1 MSKQSVSNNTQLS
14 FEFKGLEKRRVIS
27 DFSGGSITSDGG
39 GLLLRE
45 VDLKLRICD
54 RIAGCFSDHREQN
67 RVDHSVQELLR
78 QRIYAIALGYE
89 DLNDHDE
96 LRCDPGYAAIVGKPD
111 PTGQDRIRDRDRGYA
126 LAGSST
132 LNRLELSSEEGGESH
147 RYRKI
152 VGEFSEIEELITDLS
167 LEQMALEGTPPMI
180 FIDADA
186 TDDPLHGRQE
196 GRFFHGYY
204 DSYCYLPLY
213 IFCGDYLL
221 CAKLRPSKIDA
232 CAGVID
238 ELKRIIPRIREKL
251 PGVKIVFRGDSGFC
265 REEILSWL
273 QDEAKIKYVI
283 GMAKN
288 NRLLKKIS
296 AELEEAERIY
306 AEEGKPCRIFKGFY
320 YMTKSSWSRF
330 RRVVGK
336 AEHLEKGSNPR
347 FVVTNLMMPEYTP
360 QRVYEDMYCPR
371 GEMENRIKEQQLCLF
386 ADRTST
392 HWLRSNQLRVWLS
405 SLAYILVNAM
415 RSFALKGTGMARARC
430 DSIRLKLFKIGAL
443 VKISVRRVYLTM
455 SSGYPYKAIFE
466 RAYLNLQMLRV

>member
-1 MSKQSVSNNTQLS
+1 MSKQSVCDNTQYS
-14 FEFKGLEKRRVIS
+14 FEFQGLGKRKVVS
-27 DFSGGSITSDGG
+27 DFHGGSITSDGG

-45 VDLKLRICD
+45 VDYRLRICE
-54 RIAGCFSDHREQN
+54 RIADCFRDYREGY
-67 RVDHSVQELLR
+67 RTEHSVVEVIR
-78 QRIYAIALGYE
+78 QRIYGIALGYE
-89 DLNDHDE
+89 DLNDHDD
-96 LRCDPGYAAIVGKPD
+96 LRKDPGFAAMVGKSD
-111 PTGQDRIRDRDRGYA
+111 PTGSDRSRERDRGCA

-132 LNRLELSSEEGGESH
+132 LNRFELSPVDGNSLH

-152 VGEFSEIEELITDLS
+152 VGDYSEIENMITELS
-167 LEQMALEGTPPMI
+167 LEQLALDGPPPVL

-213 IFCGDYLL
+213 IFAGDYLL

-232 CAGVID
+232 CDGVID
-238 ELKRIIPRIREKL
+238 ELKRIVPMVREKL
-251 PGVKIVFRGDSGFC
+251 PGVQIVFRGDSGFC
-265 REEILSWL
+265 REEILKWCE
-273 QDEAKIKYVI
+273 DEAGIDYVI
-283 GMAKN
+283 GLAKN

-296 AELEEAERIY
+296 VELEEAKAGYEK
-306 AEEGKPCRIFKGFY
+306 EEKPCRVFRGFY
-320 YMTKSSWSRF
+320 HRTLESWSRY
-330 RRVVGK
+330 RRVIGK

-347 FVVTNLMMPEYTP
+347 FVVTSLEMPEYEP
-360 QRVYEDMYCPR
+360 RKVYEDLYCAR

-405 SLAYILVNAM
+405 GLAYILLNAM
-415 RSFALKGTGMARARC
+415 RSFALRGTEMARARC

-443 VKISVRRVYLTM
+443 VKISVRRVHLSM
-455 SSGYPYKAIFE
+455 SSGYPYGKIFE
-466 RAYLNLQMLRV
+466 RAFLNLQRLQV